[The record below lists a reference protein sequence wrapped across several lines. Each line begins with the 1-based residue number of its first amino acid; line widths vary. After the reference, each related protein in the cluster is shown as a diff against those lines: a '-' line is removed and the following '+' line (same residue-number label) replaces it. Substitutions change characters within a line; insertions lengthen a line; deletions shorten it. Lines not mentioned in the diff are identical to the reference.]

1 MHLGIDV
8 SKRKL
13 NCALLARGQDGREKS
28 RSKVVENTAKGIEAL
43 EAWLRANS
51 APPGACRVCM
61 EATSSYYEAVAEG
74 LHRAGYEVAVVNPL
88 RIKAYGQSL
97 LTRQKTDDADAVLIA
112 RFSQGNDMPAWL
124 PPAAEIKELQR
135 LVARLEA
142 VIGMRVAEQTRL
154 HESQGMARES
164 VERLLAT
171 LAAEEKALEQAIK
184 DHIDRHPPL
193 RKQQDLLKS
202 IPAVGDKL
210 SAHFLCLPIERL
222 ENAKQAVAFVGLS
235 PQHRQ
240 SGSSVRGK
248 SHIAKMGHARMRK
261 MLYMPALSALRC
273 NSVVVEF
280 AKRLKA
286 NGKTGKVL
294 VTAVMRK
301 LLQWMFAVVK
311 HQQPFN
317 PSLALAKS

>member
-8 SKRKL
+8 GKKKL
-13 NCALLARGQDGREKS
+13 NCALLERSQAGKERS
-28 RSKVVENTAKGIEAL
+28 RSKVVENTRAGIEAL

-51 APPGACRVCM
+51 APPGSCRVCM
-61 EATSSYYEAVAEG
+61 EATSTYYEAVAEG
-74 LHRAGYEVAVVNPL
+74 LHAAGYQVAVINPL

-97 LTRQKTDDADAVLIA
+97 LTRQKTDDSDAVLIA
-112 RFSQGNDMPAWL
+112 RFSQANEAPAWA
-124 PPAAEIKELQR
+124 PPAPEIRELQR

-142 VIGMRVAEQTRL
+142 VVGMRVAEQTRL
-154 HESQGMARES
+154 HESAGAARAS

-171 LAAEEKALEQAIK
+171 LQAEEKALEQAIAQ
-184 DHIDRHPPL
+184 HIDRHPPL
-193 RKQQDLLKS
+193 KKQRDLLKS

-222 ENAKQAVAFVGLS
+222 DRAKQAVAFVGLS
-235 PQHRQ
+235 PKHTQ

-248 SHIAKMGHARMRK
+248 TRIAKMGHARMRK
-261 MLYMPALSALRC
+261 MLYMPALCALKH
-273 NSVVVEF
+273 NPAIIEF

-294 VTAVMRK
+294 VAAVMRK

-311 HQQPFN
+311 HQLPFDL
-317 PSLALAKS
+317 SLALAKS